1 MSFLNDSE
9 HDYRHVR
16 FRFHGVPRD
25 VPSPLSGL
33 RILVLEDEALIALD
47 VEQLCRDHGAGEVA
61 IASTL
66 GEAHEVAQPYDAAI
80 IDVMLGGEPTF
91 DFARSLEAA
100 GVPFVFASGYD
111 KLDEIFAGFP
121 GVALVS
127 KPYAGADLIEAVT
140 ESIRRLAR
148 STDS

>member
-1 MSFLNDSE
+1 MSFLNDSSR
-9 HDYRHVR
+9 DCRHVR
-16 FRFHGVPRD
+16 LRFHGVPHD
-25 VPSPLSGL
+25 VSSPLSGL

-61 IASTL
+61 IAGNL
-66 GEAHEVAQPYDAAI
+66 REAREISAPFDAAI
-80 IDVMLGGEPTF
+80 IDVMIGGEPTF

-111 KLDEIFAGFP
+111 KLDEIFVDFP
-121 GVALVS
+121 DVTLVS

-140 ESIRRLAR
+140 ESIRKRAR
-148 STDS
+148 SADS

>member
-1 MSFLNDSE
+1 MTAGATAVMFGSISWSA
-9 HDYRHVR
+9 
-16 FRFHGVPRD
+16 PD
-25 VPSPLSGL
+25 VSSPLSGL

-61 IASTL
+61 IAGNL
-66 GEAHEVAQPYDAAI
+66 REARELAKPYDAAI

-91 DFARSLEAA
+91 DFARSLKVA

-111 KLDEIFAGFP
+111 KLDEVFADFP

-127 KPYAGADLIEAVT
+127 KPYAGADLIEAVA
-140 ESIRRLAR
+140 ESIRKAAR
-148 STDS
+148 SADS